1 MTAVQPRPAPAGA
14 DHADSRDASPRRA
27 SVSALV
33 ALAAGAGLFL
43 AWQTAGTLLLIFA
56 GLLFGALLDAATR
69 GLAYVLPVG
78 RGWRLACVCA
88 LLAAAAALVLA
99 WGGYN
104 LMAQADGL
112 VAVIG
117 DQLRALRGEL
127 RAIGIAPPPGS
138 EGQQRSLAQLLLP
151 DPSTLFGTAYSA
163 FSLASG
169 LLGNAVVVVFIG
181 LFAAADPGTYRRGIL
196 ALLPRDRRPRA
207 GEVLDEMAAALR
219 WWLVGQLVAVVLIAL
234 STWLGLALIGMPG
247 AFLLGLQA
255 GLVNFIPYL
264 GPVIA
269 AVPIGLAAMAQGTSM
284 VLWAMGVHLVIQTV
298 EGYVVAPLIQ
308 RQAVDLPPV
317 LTLAAVALFGTLF
330 GALGVALATPLV
342 AALKVAV
349 ARLYVEDRLGG
360 G

>member
-1 MTAVQPRPAPAGA
+1 MTEGGPFRRGAAPLAA
-14 DHADSRDASPRRA
+14 
-27 SVSALV
+27 

-43 AWQTAGTLLLIFA
+43 AWQTAGTLLLLFA
-56 GLLFGALLDAATR
+56 GLLFGSFLDAVTR
-69 GLAYVLPVG
+69 GLGYVLPIG
-78 RGWRLACVCA
+78 RGWRLTLVCA
-88 LLAAAAALVLA
+88 LLALAAAALVA

-104 LMAQADGL
+104 LVAQAEGL
-112 VAVIG
+112 VEVIR
-117 DQLRALRGEL
+117 DQWRALRGEL
-127 RAIGIAPPPGS
+127 RDMGITPPPPAGS
-138 EGQQRSLAQLLLP
+138 GGPRTLAQLLLP
-151 DPSTLFGTAYSA
+151 DPGTLFGTAFSA

-169 LLGNAVVVVFIG
+169 LLGNAVVVVFVG
-181 LFAAADPGTYRRGIL
+181 LFAAADPGTYRRGVL
-196 ALLPRDRRPRA
+196 ALLPRARRGRV

-234 STWLGLALIGMPG
+234 STWLALALIGMPG

-284 VLWAMGVHLVIQTV
+284 VLWALAVHVAVQTI
-298 EGYVVAPLIQ
+298 EGYALAPLIQ
-308 RQAVDLPPV
+308 RRAVDLPPV
-317 LTLAAVALFGTLF
+317 LTLAAVAVFGTLF

-349 ARLYVEDRLGG
+349 QRLYVEDRLGG
-360 G
+360 W

>member
-1 MTAVQPRPAPAGA
+1 MTQAPPGPAGTTPA
-14 DHADSRDASPRRA
+14 DRPETPFRRGA
-27 SVSALV
+27 APLLV
-33 ALAAGAGLFL
+33 ALAAGAALFL

-56 GLLFGALLDAATR
+56 GLLFAAFLDAATR
-69 GLAYVLPVG
+69 GLAYALPVG
-78 RGWRLACVCA
+78 RGWRLALVCA
-88 LLAAAAALVLA
+88 LLAAGTAWLLT

-104 LMAQADGL
+104 LVAQADGL
-112 VAVIG
+112 IATIG

-127 RAIGIAPPPGS
+127 RAIGIAPPTGS

-169 LLGNAVVVVFIG
+169 LLGNAIVVVFVG
-181 LFAAADPGTYRRGIL
+181 LFAAADPGTYRHGVL
-196 ALLPRDRRPRA
+196 LLLPRDRRGRV
-207 GEVLDEMAAALR
+207 GEVLDEMAAVLR
-219 WWLVGQLVAVVLIAL
+219 WWLVGQLAAVVAIAL

-269 AVPIGLAAMAQGTSM
+269 AVPIGLAAMAHGTSM
-284 VLWAMGVHLVIQTV
+284 VLWALGVHVVIQTV
-298 EGYVVAPLIQ
+298 EGYVLAPLIQ

-330 GALGVALATPLV
+330 GAMGVALATPL
-342 AALKVAV
+342 AAAFKVAV
-349 ARLYVEDRLGG
+349 TRLYVEDRLGG